1 MNNEK
6 QLAATFTAFATS
18 KNIDRPT
25 VIRTLHD
32 VLNTMIEKK
41 FGSSENFDIVI
52 NPEKGDLQI
61 FHNQEIVADD
71 SDEAYDDDK
80 ITLSEARKIQPDF
93 EIGENASQELN
104 LTSFGRRA
112 IGHAVELLKG
122 KVQEIE
128 REGLY
133 HRYKEYEGELIYA
146 EVYHLTPK
154 VAILYDTEKNELFL
168 PKENQIPN
176 ERYKKGSYIHA
187 IIEEV
192 KIHHN
197 KLKVILSRTSP
208 RFLAKTLEN
217 QIDEITE
224 GIVKIRKV
232 VRRPGQRAK
241 VVVSTEDD
249 RVDAVGACVGG
260 GGQRIRNISRRELWN
275 EQVDI
280 IGYTDNEDLFIKRA
294 LSPAQVHNIQR
305 TGDRIAVYLKPDQV
319 PLAIGTNGQNIDLA
333 SQLIGQP
340 IDVYRELTPGQEI
353 SIRELLPKVGQE
365 VVDKLMAMGLQTVDS
380 VIQTPKEALQERAA
394 LLREEVDDL
403 YNFIVNKY
411 AINPQTQTPEA

>member
-25 VIRTLHD
+25 VIRTLHE
-32 VLNTMIEKK
+32 VLNTMIQKK
-41 FGSSENFDIVI
+41 FGSSDNFDIVI

-61 FHNQEIVADD
+61 FHNLDIVADD
-71 SDEAYDDDK
+71 SDESYEEDT
-80 ITLSEARKIQPDF
+80 ITLSEARKIQSDF
-93 EIGENASQELN
+93 EIGETVSQELN
-104 LTSFGRRA
+104 LSSFGRRA
-112 IGHAVELLKG
+112 IVHALELLKV

-128 REGLY
+128 REALY

-154 VAILYDTEKNELFL
+154 VAILYDTERNELFL
-168 PKENQIPN
+168 PKEHQIPN

-187 IIEEV
+187 IIDEV

-208 RFLAKTLEN
+208 RFLEKTLEN

-280 IGYTDNEDLFIKRA
+280 IGHTDNEDLFLKRA
-294 LSPAQVHNIQR
+294 LSPAQVHKIQKAD
-305 TGDRIAVYLKPDQV
+305 DRIAVYLKPDQV
-319 PLAIGTNGQNIDLA
+319 ALAIGANGQNIDLA
-333 SQLIGQP
+333 SQLIGKP
-340 IDVYRELTPGQEI
+340 IDIYRELTPGQEV
-353 SIRELLPKVGQE
+353 SLQELVPDVSQE
-365 VVDKLMAMGLQTVDS
+365 VVDKLVSIGFKTVDS
-380 VIQTPKEALQERAA
+380 VIQTPKETLQEQAT
-394 LLREEVDDL
+394 LLQEEVDDL
-403 YNFIVNKY
+403 YNFIVSKY
-411 AINPQTQTPEA
+411 AINPQTPTPEA